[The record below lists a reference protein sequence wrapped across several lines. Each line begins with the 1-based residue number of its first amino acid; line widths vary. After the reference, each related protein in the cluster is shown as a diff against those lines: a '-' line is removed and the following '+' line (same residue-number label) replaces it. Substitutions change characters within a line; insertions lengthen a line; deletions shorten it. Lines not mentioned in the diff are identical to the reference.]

1 MSWRQLVRL
10 TRLPTLAATAAPVLV
25 GGALAA
31 GRQFSW
37 PLWLVMVAVA
47 ALLQIGANVIN
58 EYADFHHGL
67 DSRESAGIAGVLVSG
82 ELSAGRVA
90 QLAVLIFLLA
100 LGGGL
105 VLVAARGWPLLAM
118 GLLAAAGNG
127 LYSLGP
133 RPLSA
138 SVVGEAW
145 VFWLMGPLEVI
156 AVQLAASGQV
166 TVGGLLAGVAVGLLT
181 AAILVA
187 NHLRD
192 RTQDLA
198 KGRRTLV
205 GRLGERRGKVLLITL
220 AATGVVLPALWMLLG
235 ALPPWSALTLVALPL
250 VSGLS
255 REKSPTRLLPLAARI
270 DLMVGGVLALGILI
284 GR

>member
-1 MSWRQLVRL
+1 MSWRQLLRL
-10 TRLPTLAATAAPVLV
+10 ARPPTLAATVAPVLV

-31 GRQFSW
+31 GRHFSW
-37 PLWLVMVAVA
+37 PLWLVMVVVA
-47 ALLQIGANVIN
+47 ALLQIGANVVN

-82 ELSAGRVA
+82 ELTAGRVA
-90 QLAVLIFLLA
+90 QLAVVVFLLA

-118 GLLAAAGNG
+118 GLLAGAGNA

-138 SVVGEAW
+138 TILGEAW

-156 AVQLAASGQV
+156 AVQLAAGGQV
-166 TVGGLLAGVAVGLLT
+166 TVGGLTAGVAVGLLT

-205 GRLGERRGKVLLITL
+205 GRLGEKRGKVLLTAL
-220 AATGVVLPALWMLLG
+220 AATGSILPALWAWL
-235 ALPPWSALTLVALPL
+235 AVLPPWSALTVLALPWVAIL
-250 VSGLS
+250 F
-255 REKSPTRLLPLAARI
+255 REASPTRLLPLAGRI
-270 DLMVGGVLALGILI
+270 DMVAGGLLALGILI